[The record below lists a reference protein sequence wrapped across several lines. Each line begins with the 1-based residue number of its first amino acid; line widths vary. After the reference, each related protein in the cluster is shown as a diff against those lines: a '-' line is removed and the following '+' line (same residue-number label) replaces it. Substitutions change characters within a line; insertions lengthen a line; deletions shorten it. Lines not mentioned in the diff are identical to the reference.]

1 MRTEALLMLVL
12 VATACTK
19 RDEVVL
25 VPQETGCQT
34 RIVINEVLAAGST
47 DVNEFGERSDW
58 LELYNAGAGV
68 DLSEGEWYLT
78 DDRKNLLKFELPK
91 MTLEEGE
98 HLLIWCDGVDVVEN
112 DIHASFHLAAK
123 GEWLALVH
131 ASEGRACMIDSVSY
145 ITTEDDRSSSVGRM
159 PDGSPRWVPL
169 GEPSPG
175 MMNGSS
181 SE

>member
-1 MRTEALLMLVL
+1 MVVHAS
-12 VATACTK
+12 TACTK

-25 VPQETGCQT
+25 VPHETGCQT
-34 RIVINEVLAAGST
+34 RIVINEILATGST
-47 DVNEFGERSDW
+47 DLNEFGERSDW

-68 DLSEGEWYLT
+68 DLEEGEWYLT
-78 DDRKNLLKFELPK
+78 DDRKNLLKFELPM
-91 MTLEEGE
+91 MTLAQGE
-98 HLLIWCDGVDVVEN
+98 HRLIWCDGLDEVGN

-145 ITTEDDRSSSVGRM
+145 IPTDDDRSRSVGRM
-159 PDGSPRWVPL
+159 PDGAPHWMPL